1 MVLLLGA
8 GVLEG
13 VVPGV
18 VVVAG
23 VLEGV
28 AVVVEGVAVVV
39 EGVAVVVED
48 VLSFIVVDVVVVVVH
63 AAKRPIKA
71 IRMNALTNDTR

>member
-23 VLEGV
+23 VL
-28 AVVVEGVAVVV
+28 EGVAVVV

-71 IRMNALTNDTR
+71 IRMNALTNDTQ

>member
-1 MVLLLGA
+1 VLLLGA

-28 AVVVEGVAVVV
+28 AGVL

-48 VLSFIVVDVVVVVVH
+48 VLSGIVIAVVVVH
-63 AAKRPIKA
+63 AVKRPIKA
-71 IRMNALTNDTR
+71 IRMNVLTNDTR

>member
-18 VVVAG
+18 VVAG
-23 VLEGV
+23 VL
-28 AVVVEGVAVVV
+28 EGVAVVV

-48 VLSFIVVDVVVVVVH
+48 VLSFIVVAVVVVVDVVVVH

>member
-1 MVLLLGA
+1 VLLLGA

-13 VVPGV
+13 VVPG

-39 EGVAVVVED
+39 ED
-48 VLSFIVVDVVVVVVH
+48 VLSGIVVAVVVVH
-63 AAKRPIKA
+63 AVKRPIKA
-71 IRMNALTNDTR
+71 IRMNVLTNDTR